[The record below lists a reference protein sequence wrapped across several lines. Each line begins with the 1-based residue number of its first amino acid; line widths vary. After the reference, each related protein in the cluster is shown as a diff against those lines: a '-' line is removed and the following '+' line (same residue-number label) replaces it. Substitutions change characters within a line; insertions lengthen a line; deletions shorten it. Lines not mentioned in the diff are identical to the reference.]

1 MNKNQKTKIKKM
13 KEKINS
19 FGQFLNED
27 NKWNPHKAIT
37 YVIELKVLFEG
48 FEYSTLKF
56 KLLFPHY
63 EEITEF
69 LIFSNIEDRL
79 KVFNNIVSYEII
91 KSEEAKGTDRIL
103 PMS

>member
-1 MNKNQKTKIKKM
+1 MSKEMREQINKVKN
-13 KEKINS
+13 

-37 YVIELKVLFEG
+37 YIIELKVLFEG

-63 EEITEF
+63 EEITEEK
-69 LIFSNIEDRL
+69 IKNSIEDKKENKELHQVVDFRKPPVQERL
-79 KVFNNIVSYEII
+79 I
-91 KSEEAKGTDRIL
+91 
-103 PMS
+103 

>member
-1 MNKNQKTKIKKM
+1 MTQFWKCSFLKKM
-13 KEKINS
+13 SKEMREQINKVKN

-37 YVIELKVLFEG
+37 YIIELKVLFEG

-63 EEITEF
+63 VKK
-69 LIFSNIEDRL
+69 LKLYIFIY
-79 KVFNNIVSYEII
+79 I
-91 KSEEAKGTDRIL
+91 
-103 PMS
+103 

>member
-1 MNKNQKTKIKKM
+1 MSKEMGEQINKVKN
-13 KEKINS
+13 

-37 YVIELKVLFEG
+37 YIIELKVLFEG

-63 EEITEF
+63 EEITDEK
-69 LIFSNIEDRL
+69 IKNSIEDRL
-79 KVFNNIVSYEII
+79 KVFNNIVSYDIL
-91 KSEEAKGTDRIL
+91 KSEEATGTDRIL
-103 PMS
+103 PMF